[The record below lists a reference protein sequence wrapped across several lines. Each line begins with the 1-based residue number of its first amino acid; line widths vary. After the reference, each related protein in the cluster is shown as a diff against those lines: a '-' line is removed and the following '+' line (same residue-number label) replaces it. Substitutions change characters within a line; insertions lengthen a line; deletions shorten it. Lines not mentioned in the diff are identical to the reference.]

1 MYMFK
6 QQSMQCVIVKMFN
19 VVASKM
25 TKLNWIKLQFG
36 DVCSI
41 KMQIIGI

>member
-25 TKLNWIKLQFG
+25 TKWIELNYNLVMYVLSK
-36 DVCSI
+36 C
-41 KMQIIGI
+41 K